1 LFSNSSINLFFVLPR
16 PPVKKSCPIN
26 LPPAPNSP
34 AASSPAEP
42 LRNLRISSEPPL
54 LNKLPK
60 SNAPV
65 FALPNKSV
73 VPRLPAKPAMP
84 GL

>member
-1 LFSNSSINLFFVLPR
+1 MFAP

-34 AASSPAEP
+34 ASSSPAVP

-54 LNKLPK
+54 LNNSRKFNG
-60 SNAPV
+60 STFV
-65 FALPNKSV
+65 LPNKSV
-73 VPRLPAKPAMP
+73 PPPFVKPAMP